1 MKRVGI
7 LVAAIVFTISIN
19 TQVFAIGVENSN
31 STSNEININ
40 EIANK
45 ETKIIADSI
54 FYFINK
60 GLDNLKLFLNLEDVK
75 KTEII
80 LQIENERLARCD
92 DMTDKEK
99 YELAKDMIKEL
110 EKGNKLSATRQE
122 YQLVKVSLEQA
133 KKSGDEVA
141 IKVAEELLKEKQSLY
156 KVAIEEDKSV
166 NLTNKVEG
174 KTVSVPNKV
183 E

>member
-1 MKRVGI
+1 MKRVSN
-7 LVAAIVFTISIN
+7 LVAAIVFTIIIN

-40 EIANK
+40 EVVNK
-45 ETKIIADSI
+45 ETKIITDSI
-54 FYFINK
+54 FYFINT
-60 GLDNLKLFLNLEDVK
+60 GLYNLKLFLNFEDVK

-80 LQIENERLARCD
+80 LQIENERLAQCD

-99 YELAKDMIKEL
+99 YKLAKDMIKEL
-110 EKGNKLSATRQE
+110 EKGNKLDATRQE

-133 KKSGDEVA
+133 KKSGDVVA
-141 IKVAEELLKEKQSLY
+141 IRVAEELLKEKQSLY
-156 KVAIEEDKSV
+156 KVAIEEEKS
-166 NLTNKVEG
+166 
-174 KTVSVPNKV
+174 VSVPNKV

>member
-19 TQVFAIGVENSN
+19 TQVFAIGVENSK
-31 STSNEININ
+31 SISNETNIN
-40 EIANK
+40 EVVNK
-45 ETKIIADSI
+45 ETKIIGNSI
-54 FYFINK
+54 FYVINK
-60 GLDNLKLFLNLEDVK
+60 GVDNLKLFLNFEDVK
-75 KTEII
+75 KTEVI
-80 LQIENERLARCD
+80 LQIENERLVECD

-110 EKGNKLSATRQE
+110 GKLNGKLDDSRKEKIET
-122 YQLVKVSLEQA
+122 QLVKVSLERA

-156 KVAIEEDKSV
+156 KVAIDED
-166 NLTNKVEG
+166 